1 MLAPEPQPEQQS
13 KLEQQPEPEPEPEPE
28 GKPGPE
34 ELEHQ
39 PEPEPEGK
47 PEPEDKPEKPPPA
60 TEAQD
65 ARQARLAQMGGAEPT
80 FRQIRAVFDADT
92 IRVYQAYND
101 KIADAAVA
109 ANSFSAPLEAGL
121 WSSDRMTWIK
131 PSAVWMA
138 YRCGWTTVSSRPR
151 PRLLSAAARLRPAR
165 RLR

>member
-1 MLAPEPQPEQQS
+1 MLAPEPQPGQQS
-13 KLEQQPEPEPEPEPE
+13 EQQPE
-28 GKPGPE
+28 
-34 ELEHQ
+34 

-151 PRLLSAAARLRPAR
+151 PRPLPAAAAAPSQAAPLTLR
-165 RLR
+165 

>member
-13 KLEQQPEPEPEPEPE
+13 EQ
-28 GKPGPE
+28 
-34 ELEHQ
+34 Q

-151 PRLLSAAARLRPAR
+151 PRLLSAAAAAPSQAAPLTLR
-165 RLR
+165 